1 MIRYLADENNG
12 TNDYHTF
19 GIDEPGD
26 PRIGQSDQT
35 LVVRA
40 ESEEDAWKVVG
51 DVLREALEEIKNR
64 GNPL

>member
-19 GIDEPGD
+19 VIDEAGD
-26 PRIGQSDQT
+26 PRIGKSDQT

-40 ESEEDAWKVVG
+40 DSEEDAWKVVG
-51 DVLREALEEIKNR
+51 DVLREALEEIANL
-64 GNPL
+64 GNPV